1 MKHDIVNLD
10 NQNVGSMDLAD
21 SVFGAEV
28 REDILS
34 RVVNWQLANRRAGTH
49 KTKTIAEVSGTTKK
63 PYKQKG
69 TGNARQ
75 GSLRATQF
83 RGGGI
88 SFGPVVR
95 SHAQDLPKKIRRLG
109 MRCALSA
116 KAKDGKLVV
125 VDALKMSEVKTKEL
139 LSKMDKMGL
148 IDKAGSASALFI
160 GGAELDNNF
169 SLSARNV
176 VGVDVLPAQGAN
188 VYDILRRDT
197 LVLTKEA
204 AENLEARLK

>member
-1 MKHDIVNLD
+1 MKQNIVNLD
-10 NQNVGSMDLAD
+10 NQNVGSIELAD
-21 SVFGAEV
+21 NVFGAEV

-69 TGNARQ
+69 TGSARQ

-88 SFGPVVR
+88 VFGPVVR
-95 SHAQDLPKKIRRLG
+95 SHAQDLPKKIRQMG

-116 KAKDGKLVV
+116 KAKNGKLVI
-125 VDALKMSEVKTKEL
+125 VDSLAMTEAKTKDL
-139 LSKMDKMGL
+139 LAKMNKLGL
-148 IDKAGSASALFI
+148 ESVLFI
-160 GGAELDNNF
+160 GGETIDANF
-169 SLSARNV
+169 KLSANNIV
-176 VGVDVLPAQGAN
+176 NVDVLPQQGAN

-197 LVLTKEA
+197 LVLTKDA

>member
-1 MKHDIVNLD
+1 MKQNIVNLD
-10 NQNVGSMDLAD
+10 NQNVGSIELAD
-21 SVFGAEV
+21 NVFGAEV

-88 SFGPVVR
+88 VFGPVVR
-95 SHAQDLPKKIRRLG
+95 SHAQDLPKKIRQMG

-116 KAKDGKLVV
+116 KAKNGKLVI
-125 VDALKMSEVKTKEL
+125 VDSLTMAEAKTKDL
-139 LSKMDKMGL
+139 FAKMNKLGL
-148 IDKAGSASALFI
+148 EYVLFI
-160 GGAELDNNF
+160 GGETIDANF
-169 SLSARNV
+169 KLSAHNIV
-176 VGVDVLPAQGAN
+176 NVDVLPQQGAN

-197 LVLTKEA
+197 LVLTKDA